1 MSADPIEV
9 VAEGVVYRNSY
20 PAIRTRHAW
29 HPTLV
34 HLEGSRWAVGFDLGE
49 AAEAHR
55 YGTRLT
61 FSDDDCATWSEPQ
74 RILPAGDPPRSYS
87 VRLNKMRDGQVV
99 AAGAH
104 HAARPANQ
112 GRLNPETFGYNG
124 MELVLLRREGNDPSG
139 HWSEPQVIAPPLTD
153 TAFETCHAPVELSD
167 GRWILPTCTWMNW
180 DGSAPH
186 GMKGILLVSHDR
198 GRTWPEV
205 IVTMDDWEHRITH
218 FEQSVVELD
227 GGALLAVAWS
237 YNVDTGATGPT
248 PYAIS
253 TDGQTFDVHGVTDL
267 HAQTAKLVRL
277 PDGRLL
283 CAYRRHDERGLWL
296 ARVELDGTEWRT
308 LSTQCIWA
316 GAPSGMTGER
326 NKADELSDLR
336 FGFPQMVVRADGDVQ
351 LVFWARHEEINEI
364 RWLRLAVPQ

>member
-1 MSADPIEV
+1 MTADPIVV
-9 VAEGVVYRNSY
+9 VAEGIVYRNPY

-34 HLEGSRWAVGFDLGE
+34 HLEGARWAVGFDLGE

-55 YGTRLT
+55 YGTRFT
-61 FSDDDCATWSEPQ
+61 FSDDDCATWTEPE
-74 RILPAGDPPRSYS
+74 RIIPAGDPPRSYS
-87 VRLNKMRDGQVV
+87 VRLSKTSEGIV

-104 HAARPANQ
+104 HKPRELNV
-112 GRLNPETFGYNG
+112 GRLNPETFGYND
-124 MELVLLRREGNDPSG
+124 MELVVVRREGD
-139 HWSEPQVIAPPLTD
+139 HWADPQVIDPPLKGTQ
-153 TAFETCHAPVELSD
+153 FETCHPIVELSD
-167 GRWILPTCTWMNW
+167 GRWILPTSTWMNW
-180 DGSAPH
+180 DGSASH
-186 GMKGILLVSHDR
+186 GMKGILLVSPDR
-198 GRTWPEV
+198 GRTWPEA
-205 IVTMDDWEHRITH
+205 IVTMDDWEHRVTH

-227 GGALLAVAWS
+227 GGALLAVAWA

-253 TDGQTFDVHGVTDL
+253 SDGQTFDVHGLTDL

-277 PDGRLL
+277 PDARLL

-296 ARVELDGTEWRT
+296 ALVELDGTEWRT
-308 LSTQCIWA
+308 VSTQCIWN

-336 FGFPQMVVRADGDVQ
+336 FGFPQMVVRPDGDVQ

-364 RWLRLAVPQ
+364 RWLRLAVPR